1 MNTASLRTR
10 RPRRAVLAL
19 LLLALASTWLQA
31 AWHQP
36 MALAAA
42 GNPALAAI
50 TCGAPLSAADVA
62 QLIDQGLLPADST
75 DGHNSLSLCDL
86 LTVPAT
92 GAVAL
97 PVLPA
102 DLARH
107 VPAGILPVAS
117 PLVAAQLRLPPAQAP
132 PVS

>member
-1 MNTASLRTR
+1 MNPASLRTR

-19 LLLALASTWLQA
+19 LLLALAGTWLQA

-42 GNPALAAI
+42 GNPALASVL
-50 TCGAPLSAADVA
+50 CGAPLSAADVA
-62 QLIDQGLLPADST
+62 QLVDQGLLPAGST
-75 DGHNSLSLCDL
+75 DGHNNLSLCDL

-92 GAVAL
+92 AAVAV

-107 VPAGILPVAS
+107 VPAGVLPVTV
-117 PLVAAQLRLPPAQAP
+117 PIVAAQLRLPPAQAP

>member
-1 MNTASLRTR
+1 MNPASLRTR

-19 LLLALASTWLQA
+19 LLLALVSTWLQA

-42 GNPALAAI
+42 GNPALAAVI
-50 TCGAPLSAADVA
+50 CGAPLSAADVA
-62 QLIDQGLLPADST
+62 QLVEQGLLPAGSS
-75 DGHNSLSLCDL
+75 GEHPGLSLCDL

-102 DLARH
+102 DPARS
-107 VPAGILPVAS
+107 VPAGVLPVTV
-117 PLVAAQLRLPPAQAP
+117 PIVAAQLRLPPAQAP